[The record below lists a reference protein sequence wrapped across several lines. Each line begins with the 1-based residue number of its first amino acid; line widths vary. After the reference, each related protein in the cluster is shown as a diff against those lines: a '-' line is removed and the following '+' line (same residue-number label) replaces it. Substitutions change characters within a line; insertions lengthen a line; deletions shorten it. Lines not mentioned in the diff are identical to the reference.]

1 MNFKSLFIPLAV
13 MALTSLEAVAQQP
26 YGGCWHPTDIYNWSP
41 ETDPDAKF
49 NRSKVPLAKR
59 FKEPELMKA
68 NDRQFY
74 EGQVCNA
81 TILFNMCSMCPSQ
94 GANNFLGY
102 QPTYWQYM
110 DKLVY
115 WAGSASEGIIIPPP
129 AGSIDAAHAQG
140 VKALGQIFF
149 PPPAFGGT
157 QTWVRQMM
165 SKEGG
170 HYVYARKLYEI
181 AKYLGFD
188 GWFINE
194 EIGGATT
201 KEWVEWI
208 QEFYAAAE
216 EDGNNTMEIQYYDA
230 RSTPDTEI
238 LGSHPNTS
246 QFLEYGHVGDH
257 REYAN
262 KITYPDGTHPSEA
275 DIFSKIYGG
284 IETVHSG
291 LTGYYGS
298 LDNAFLANGHV
309 GSVDLF
315 CPEEHAWK
323 DCVNS
328 LLGTPDDNG
337 TKAYAAIKKAFENE
351 RMVWTN
357 SKGNPSQLTSP
368 WRGFSGAVLE
378 RSAITSIPFESD
390 MCVGVG
396 KHRFVNGEIKGTQDW
411 YHSGVQSILPTWRW
425 WIENGNGLNVDIDW
439 DDAFNHGSSFK
450 IFGTL
455 SGDALLRLYKTQIT
469 LTSNAKAT
477 VVYKGNV
484 TAPTLRLSTKS
495 SIEPNIELNASISQL
510 NGWNVATYDL
520 SSLKGETIYMI
531 ALGLK
536 GNGAYNFNL
545 GRIALIPESYTPQ
558 QTTVSNPQIKSNM
571 TETGGDARISWDYDW
586 NDDFSH
592 FDIYEAHSNGER
604 KLVGQT
610 RDEAF
615 YIPKLPRI
623 ANEGSVKLEIIAV
636 SKDGSS
642 VAPVVLEAFYPVPGA
657 PKVMLKPTKSYLK
670 VGETTKI
677 TALATDNPTSWNWV
691 LPAGLELVA
700 GTLTSNEITVKAV
713 KEGRFSIQLAV
724 TNANGTTSVNREV
737 IDVLNTNDYNAV
749 SNVLLNKTVVSF
761 SGSANNKETP
771 SKIIDGETS
780 PSSISDKWCNI
791 SPDNWAIFDC
801 EGVYRFYGFKIY
813 DCNSGPESGDNIRDY
828 TIELSLD
835 GKSWTTVVD
844 EKDRSKDNIKTD
856 FIAPEK
862 ARFIKL
868 SPKVEGTLRIWE
880 FEAYAADDIHMTVS
894 VEPSDL
900 RLNVG
905 TTEEIAVKCQ
915 FNGDEVGED
924 FSCSVKSSSSIVSIG
939 RINENYERTGFTIP
953 VTATNQIGE
962 SILTVRVTNNGA
974 YREAKV
980 KVIVDAPDG
989 ENILSGK
996 EAELRHYVN
1005 NDFAFD
1011 AEYTKYETSRLT
1023 DGNRKEEALEYV
1035 NDYSS
1040 HTKDFWAVFNAPE
1053 GSEWNLAKIKIYI
1066 PEDNYGLNDNDKE
1079 GYVNKE
1085 IEILIGEDFM
1095 SLESVKVFSNLTNV
1109 GELEYIFP
1117 KSRKAKCI
1125 AIACDV
1131 NPYFYPSLSEI
1142 EAYEQNISEVEDLS
1156 VEVSNWTDD
1165 VIAENIPSS
1174 SFADA
1179 SVGGDGWVLYSSD
1192 AKAEGAIAGEDN
1204 IVVTKSGTRF
1214 RLAPYDEMNAMS
1226 FGWAFSLKSLTFAE
1240 PVASEEFHLLVLSS
1254 QGDTPLEVRVNYED
1268 DTKSE
1273 ITKHNVIDWEKEN
1286 ADAAVTGIG
1295 RLSYQNEIAPDENR
1309 FFEKVPFCTL
1319 TEVVVPADPSKKA
1332 TGLSVGFSD
1341 FDAVSNRVTVLGVTR
1356 KGDSSGIEDIIMS
1369 SSNENKTITGIYNI
1383 QGIRIEKPQTG
1394 LNIIKFSDGSTQK
1407 IIVK

>member
-165 SKEGG
+165 SKEGS

-194 EIGGATT
+194 EIGGASSD
-201 KEWVEWI
+201 EWAAWMKD
-208 QEFYAAAE
+208 FYAAAE
-216 EDGNNTMEIQYYDA
+216 AGGHPEMEIQYYDA
-230 RSTPDTEI
+230 RYTPDVKI
-238 LGSHPNTS
+238 LSSHPNTS
-246 QFLEYGHVGDH
+246 QFLEYGHVGDY
-257 REYAN
+257 RKYAD
-262 KITYPDGTHPSEA
+262 KITYSDGSHPTA
-275 DIFSKIYGG
+275 NDIYSKIYAG

-298 LDNAFLANGHV
+298 LDDAFKADGHV

-315 CPEEHAWK
+315 CPEEHSWK
-323 DCVNS
+323 DYVKD
-328 LLGTPDDNG
+328 LLGTSDDNG
-337 TKAYAAIKKAFENE
+337 AKAYAAVKKVFENE
-351 RMVWTN
+351 RAVWTN
-357 SKGNPSQLTSP
+357 TAGNPSQTTSP
-368 WRGFSGAVLE
+368 WRGISGGVLE

-396 KHRFVNGEIKGTQDW
+396 KHRFVNGENKGTQDW

-425 WIENGNGLNVDIDW
+425 WIENSNGLKVSIDW
-439 DDAFNHGSSFK
+439 DKAYNHGSSFK
-450 IFGTL
+450 ISGTL
-455 SGDALLRLYKTQIT
+455 SSKALLRLYKTQIE
-469 LTSNAKAT
+469 LTDNATAV
-477 VVYKGNV
+477 VVYSGDV

-495 SIEPNIELNASISQL
+495 SVIPDIDINATVSTK
-510 NGWNVATYDL
+510 NGWNIATYDL
-520 SSLKGETIYMI
+520 SSLKGKTIYMV
-531 ALGLK
+531 ALGLNGT
-536 GNGAYNFNL
+536 GNYDMNL
-545 GRIALIPESYTPQ
+545 GRLAIIPTGYKP
-558 QTTVSNPQIKSNM
+558 VMVAINNPMLKANL
-571 TETGGDARISWDYDW
+571 TEDGGDARITWDYDW
-586 NDDFSH
+586 NEDFSH
-592 FDIYEAHSNGER
+592 FDIYVTHNDGAR

-615 YIPKLPRI
+615 YIPELSRVG
-623 ANEGSVKLEIIAV
+623 NENSAKIEIVAV
-636 SKDGSS
+636 AKDGSS
-642 VAPVVLEAFYPVPGA
+642 ANPVSLDAFYPIPGA
-657 PKVMLKPTKSYLK
+657 PDVRFKPTKSYLK

-677 TALATDNPTSWNWV
+677 KAIATGSPTSWKWT
-691 LPAGLELVA
+691 LPSGLDLTAGS
-700 GTLTSNEITVKAV
+700 LTSDEITIKAT
-713 KEGRFSIQLAV
+713 KEGRFSIKLDV
-724 TNANGTTSVNREV
+724 TNAIGTTTANSEV
-737 IDVLNTNDYNAV
+737 IDVLNSIDYNAV
-749 SNVLLNKTVVSF
+749 TNVLLNKTVVSF
-761 SGSANNKETP
+761 SGSTNNKETP
-771 SKIIDGETS
+771 GKIIDGETT
-780 PSSISDKWCNI
+780 PSSVSDKWCNV

-844 EKDRSKDNIKTD
+844 EKNRSGDNIKSD
-856 FIAPEK
+856 YIAPLK
-862 ARFIKL
+862 ARYVKL

-880 FEAYAADDIHMTVS
+880 FEAYAADDIHMTIS
-894 VEPSDL
+894 ADPSDL
-900 RLNVG
+900 RLDVG
-905 TTEEIAVKCQ
+905 TTEEISVNCQ
-915 FNGDEVGED
+915 FNGDEAGSD
-924 FSCSVKSSSSIVSIG
+924 FSCSVKSGSSIVTIG
-939 RINENYERTGFTIP
+939 RVTENYERTGFTIP

-962 SILTVRVTNNGA
+962 TVLTIRVTNNGA
-974 YREAKV
+974 YRETKV

-1040 HTKDFWAVFNAPE
+1040 HTKDFWAVFYAPNDT
-1053 GSEWNLAKIKIYI
+1053 EWNLAKIKVYI
-1066 PEDNYGLNDNDKE
+1066 PDDNIGVNDNDKE

-1085 IEILIGEDFM
+1085 IEIFIGEDFM
-1095 SLESVKVFSNLTNV
+1095 SLESVKVFPNLTKT

-1117 KSRKAKCI
+1117 KSRKAKCL

-1142 EAYEQNISEVEDLS
+1142 EAYEQTISDIEDLS
-1156 VEVSNWTDD
+1156 VEVSNWSDD
-1165 VIAENIPSS
+1165 VIAENVPSS

-1192 AKAEGAIAGEDN
+1192 AKEEGAVAGEDN

-1214 RLAPYDEMNAMS
+1214 HLAPYDEKNALCL
-1226 FGWAFSLKSLTFAE
+1226 GWAFSLKSLNFAD
-1240 PVASEEFHLLVLSS
+1240 PVASDKFHILALSS

-1273 ITKHNVIDWEKEN
+1273 TAKYAVYNWETEN
-1286 ADAAVTGIG
+1286 EAAVSGVG
-1295 RLSYQNEIAPDENR
+1295 RLSYHNDIAPDENR

-1319 TEVVVPADPSKKA
+1319 TEIIVPADPAKKA

-1341 FDAVSNRVTVLGVTR
+1341 FDAVSNRVTILGVTR
-1356 KGDSSGIEDIIMS
+1356 HGDSSGIHNSIIDS
-1369 SSNENKTITGIYNI
+1369 QQDRAIIGIYNI
-1383 QGIRIEKPQTG
+1383 QGIRLEEPQIG
-1394 LNIIKFSDGSTQK
+1394 LNIIKFADGSIQK
-1407 IIVK
+1407 VIIK